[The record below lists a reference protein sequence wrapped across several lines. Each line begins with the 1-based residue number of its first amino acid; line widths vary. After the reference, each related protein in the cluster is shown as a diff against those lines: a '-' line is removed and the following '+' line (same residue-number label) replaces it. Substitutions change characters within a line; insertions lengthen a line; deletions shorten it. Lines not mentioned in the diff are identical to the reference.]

1 MELVTQKKKNL
12 NHDLHVD
19 MKNFMILKIVVVYY
33 YVMVRL

>member
-1 MELVTQKKKNL
+1 MELVIQKEIFE

-19 MKNFMILKIVVVYY
+19 MKKFMILKIVVVYY